1 MLSLKIINPK
11 NQNPQK
17 LNNIVLYLLS
27 VMSKNPNTILNPK
40 NPKPAKKNPNTILN
54 PKNPKAK
61 ENPNTNLN
69 PKNPKVKK
77 NPNTNLNK
85 HPKNCN
91 NKKKDSRKNY
101 TDVEWSGVGWR
112 WWLCWSSRMP
122 TERGGGGRQRER
134 RRCRRR
140 QECAW
145 ESCARGELR
154 NFGMKRINTVTVSTY
169 TTQILSSCYR

>member
-91 NKKKDSRKNY
+91 NNKKDSRKNY
-101 TDVEWSGVGWR
+101 TDVEWSGVEVVAVLELEDADGER
-112 WWLCWSSRMP
+112 WWR
-122 TERGGGGRQRER
+122 TAERAASARACMEKLR
-134 RRCRRR
+134 
-140 QECAW
+140 
-145 ESCARGELR
+145 ARG
-154 NFGMKRINTVTVSTY
+154 T
-169 TTQILSSCYR
+169 